1 MSRLS
6 AVDLNILRGASRRG
20 GSAFGGI
27 TQTHRQARQPANTK
41 DLKRAEKEAER
52 QRQFELQKIAAQS
65 DASQQEAILSANM
78 RAAETA
84 FRAGNEFQLQA
95 NAEQAAYQR
104 ARAAAKDDR
113 ARQAIDN
120 QFRERMQNLEQRQR
134 LELGQFEAGVQA
146 DRDGRL
152 FGQQTQRDQTQQGY
166 TQNNAMLQAGL
177 QADRDGRLFD
187 QQVDRDGRLFD
198 QQVDRDQFNVDSQ
211 RDRDGRLFGQS
222 LQQGEIDF
230 QRQGIRDD
238 RLQGFTQDNARLNF
252 DLNSQQNNQEANL
265 RRRSLQ
271 EDALMKAETRRAE
284 MANQAQVQGRQYD
297 PEQQKAIRAIESQK
311 EEIDRKVA
319 SGQMRPATALRA
331 KLDLENRAIT
341 YGPREQIQT
350 PQQKLDG
357 LFVEHPDY
365 GAFIV
370 GQDDARQV
378 QTLKTN
384 PEMEK
389 SKFEAANRKEAIDA
403 AIKFAGMIDPSDEA
417 GLQNVGKM
425 LERTYGFNPFEETS
439 IRLLNKSKEKEPQQE
454 FSDDMIISLRQKILD
469 NGIDSGK
476 VDENN
481 KPIFRDPTS
490 DEIEEKLNDQL
501 DLLRRA
507 RTGKLGTKTP
517 FMWTEDNTPPEGFSR
532 SGNASPDVTQSAVS
546 DPSFATFNRD
556 DVPPEVMADPM
567 MQNMMDVASGYADTP
582 DGPAVDAAV
591 DTLLMLRSKSGEL
604 TPQEELLGK
613 QAMQLLESL
622 K

>member
-1 MSRLS
+1 
-6 AVDLNILRGASRRG
+6 
-20 GSAFGGI
+20 
-27 TQTHRQARQPANTK
+27 
-41 DLKRAEKEAER
+41 
-52 QRQFELQKIAAQS
+52 
-65 DASQQEAILSANM
+65 
-78 RAAETA
+78 
-84 FRAGNEFQLQA
+84 
-95 NAEQAAYQR
+95 
-104 ARAAAKDDR
+104 
-113 ARQAIDN
+113 
-120 QFRERMQNLEQRQR
+120 
-134 LELGQFEAGVQA
+134 
-146 DRDGRL
+146 
-152 FGQQTQRDQTQQGY
+152 
-166 TQNNAMLQAGL
+166 
-177 QADRDGRLFD
+177 
-187 QQVDRDGRLFD
+187 
-198 QQVDRDQFNVDSQ
+198 
-211 RDRDGRLFGQS
+211 
-222 LQQGEIDF
+222 
-230 QRQGIRDD
+230 
-238 RLQGFTQDNARLNF
+238 
-252 DLNSQQNNQEANL
+252 
-265 RRRSLQ
+265 LQ

-439 IRLLNKSKEKEPQQE
+439 IRLLSKSQTKEQKSVIDERFVSDLEDKIQAQHMQYNDAPLSNDKLKKRVKEKLTRIRESLDPNAATLPSAPESE
-454 FSDDMIISLRQKILD
+454 FSGD
-469 NGIDSGK
+469 
-476 VDENN
+476 
-481 KPIFRDPTS
+481 
-490 DEIEEKLNDQL
+490 
-501 DLLRRA
+501 
-507 RTGKLGTKTP
+507 
-517 FMWTEDNTPPEGFSR
+517 GFSEA
-532 SGNASPDVTQSAVS
+532 ASPGSPGLGSNAYPGLNFATFDRSAVS
-546 DPSFATFNRD
+546 REVLSDPQ
-556 DVPPEVMADPM
+556 MK
-567 MQNMMDVASGYADTP
+567 NMMDVASGYADTP

>member
-198 QQVDRDQFNVDSQ
+198 QQVDRDQFQ
-211 RDRDGRLFGQS
+211 RRL
-222 LQQGEIDF
+222 
-230 QRQGIRDD
+230 
-238 RLQGFTQDNARLNF
+238 
-252 DLNSQQNNQEANL
+252 
-265 RRRSLQ
+265 
-271 EDALMKAETRRAE
+271 
-284 MANQAQVQGRQYD
+284 
-297 PEQQKAIRAIESQK
+297 
-311 EEIDRKVA
+311 
-319 SGQMRPATALRA
+319 
-331 KLDLENRAIT
+331 
-341 YGPREQIQT
+341 
-350 PQQKLDG
+350 
-357 LFVEHPDY
+357 
-365 GAFIV
+365 
-370 GQDDARQV
+370 
-378 QTLKTN
+378 
-384 PEMEK
+384 
-389 SKFEAANRKEAIDA
+389 AA
-403 AIKFAGMIDPSDEA
+403 
-417 GLQNVGKM
+417 
-425 LERTYGFNPFEETS
+425 
-439 IRLLNKSKEKEPQQE
+439 
-454 FSDDMIISLRQKILD
+454 
-469 NGIDSGK
+469 
-476 VDENN
+476 
-481 KPIFRDPTS
+481 
-490 DEIEEKLNDQL
+490 
-501 DLLRRA
+501 
-507 RTGKLGTKTP
+507 
-517 FMWTEDNTPPEGFSR
+517 
-532 SGNASPDVTQSAVS
+532 
-546 DPSFATFNRD
+546 
-556 DVPPEVMADPM
+556 
-567 MQNMMDVASGYADTP
+567 
-582 DGPAVDAAV
+582 
-591 DTLLMLRSKSGEL
+591 
-604 TPQEELLGK
+604 
-613 QAMQLLESL
+613 
-622 K
+622 